1 MTVLNEVYRPGVVL
15 RCDLSQR
22 SLWIIA
28 SSVRIVYSNTSSPL
42 FFAGFGRK
50 LSGNLQEKCGGG
62 GEAGQ
67 TPVSTQRAHGHAEYT
82 QRRHNY
88 WRELPAHLLTH
99 WAEVERW
106 RTRRRLLI
114 RSLQETSVSQILTG
128 MWSPASLCSAEKRK
142 TFFVES
148 ADLHFWKQQILEMV
162 SFNLECGTCCID
174 EVIR

>member
-15 RCDLSQR
+15 RCDRVLQH
-22 SLWIIA
+22 IITTLLRWFRQEA
-28 SSVRIVYSNTSSPL
+28 VWKP
-42 FFAGFGRK
+42 AGKVWR
-50 LSGNLQEKCGGG
+50 GG

-67 TPVSTQRAHGHAEYT
+67 TPVSTQRAHGRAEYT

-142 TFFVES
+142 TFLLNQQTFTSENSRYWKWYHSIWSVEP
-148 ADLHFWKQQILEMV
+148 AVLMK
-162 SFNLECGTCCID
+162 
-174 EVIR
+174 

>member
-1 MTVLNEVYRPGVVL
+1 MTVLTEVYRPGVVL

-50 LSGNLQEKCGGG
+50 LSGNLQEKCGEGG

-142 TFFVES
+142 TFLLNQQTFTSENSRYWKWYHSIWSVEP
-148 ADLHFWKQQILEMV
+148 AVLMK
-162 SFNLECGTCCID
+162 
-174 EVIR
+174 

>member
-1 MTVLNEVYRPGVVL
+1 MTVLTHVYRPGVFL

-28 SSVRIVYSNTSSPL
+28 STVQIAYSGTSSPL
-42 FFAGFGRK
+42 FFAGFSRK
-50 LSGNLQEKCGGG
+50 LSGKAAGKVWRG

-88 WRELPAHLLTH
+88 WRELPAHLLMH

-114 RSLQETSVSQILTG
+114 RSLQETSFSQILTG
-128 MWSPASLCSAEKRK
+128 MWSRASLCSAEKRK
-142 TFFVES
+142 TFLLNQQTFTSENSRYWKWYHSISSVEP
-148 ADLHFWKQQILEMV
+148 AVLMK
-162 SFNLECGTCCID
+162 
-174 EVIR
+174 